1 MKIFNNIKRMFT
13 EDMATK
19 KDVEEVLN
27 STANALDKVID
38 KLNDHTD
45 KLDTIANVQIKSN
58 ETMEDIKKV
67 VTYSQK
73 QIDYIK
79 DIIKYYPNAPHFTG
93 TTKEEATRYLN
104 KWAPVYQDWKHNNW
118 KNNR

>member
-19 KDVEEVLN
+19 KDVEEVVN
-27 STANALDKVID
+27 STANALDKVIG
-38 KLNDHTD
+38 KLNEHTD
-45 KLDTIANVQIKSN
+45 TLATISSTQIENK
-58 ETMEDIKKV
+58 ETIEDIKKI

-79 DIIKYYPNAPHFTG
+79 DIMKYYPKAPHFTG
-93 TTKEEATRYLN
+93 TTKEEARAYLN
-104 KWAPVYQDWKHNNW
+104 KWAPIYQDWKHNN
-118 KNNR
+118 K